1 MRKAYEKS
9 IPILKV
15 SDFNSLTGH
24 GVLATYLEKRIV
36 IGNFRKDD
44 VVDDNNINN
53 RMIITKAEAVS
64 RKLRTTTKSY

>member
-9 IPILKV
+9 IPILKA

-24 GVLATYLEKRIV
+24 GVFASYLEKRIF

-44 VVDDNNINN
+44 DEEIVISIQNDNN
-53 RMIITKAEAVS
+53 ES
-64 RKLRTTTKSY
+64 RSSS